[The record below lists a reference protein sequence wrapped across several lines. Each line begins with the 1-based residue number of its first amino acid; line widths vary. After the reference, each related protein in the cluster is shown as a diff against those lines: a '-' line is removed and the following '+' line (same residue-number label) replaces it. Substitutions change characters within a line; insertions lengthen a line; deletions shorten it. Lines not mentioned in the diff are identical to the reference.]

1 MGPGNTDYLDE
12 DDSFV
17 GIGKS
22 WPPDF
27 EKTHDVSMWPYG
39 RTDDGSDE
47 QDGLMMGPGNT
58 ALLSVAKTWPPDF
71 EKTHDVNA
79 WPLNARNDDGTD
91 EQDGLM
97 MGPGNT
103 ALVSIGEKLAMIARD
118 PHYKDTRNE
127 ELKCRANRNREW
139 SYDGKNNSWLCKQ
152 RDWETPNY
160 EEMDQS

>member
-39 RTDDGSDE
+39 
-47 QDGLMMGPGNT
+47 
-58 ALLSVAKTWPPDF
+58 
-71 EKTHDVNA
+71 
-79 WPLNARNDDGTD
+79 RNDDGTD

-152 RDWETPNY
+152 KDWETPNY